1 MCGIQAF
8 VGKKNKKVDLNKFKK
23 LMLWNALGRGQEAT
37 GVFSKENGIIKD
49 NDRCD
54 LFLSKNEIKP
64 DSLIVG
70 HVRASTFG
78 GNTKENAHPFTCG
91 NITLVHN
98 GTLTNPWAWARHHKI
113 ETTKINVDSDVIC
126 HILNKEQN
134 FDVLGEINGAAAL
147 VIHDS
152 NTPSKLYVYRNK
164 ERELFHGKCS
174 YGMYISSIKASLES
188 IGCIDIAEFP
198 VGTLHTIEN
207 GEIKHTKEIVS
218 KPYEIPTYNSTYTT
232 PTKTSATQ
240 YTPKNLVGRWL
251 YCDSAN
257 LNHCDNGTSITVNN
271 YYKCVGVTDEV
282 VVDVLSHTKRNYI
295 YILDNTNVKR
305 KVDFYL
311 FDNYVTSI
319 SENDYLIILND
330 LSTTEIIDGK
340 EVKTVVLKKDQ
351 IVILTDEKEVDNK
364 LSVCDGNA
372 EWNVPKGSVRK
383 LSYNDEWNG
392 DNHVKINNLDLAYT
406 NYKDKKKEVPALPT
420 NKKENNKDKEDDED
434 EKDDYVYVDIDILVN
449 NDFQYIKDQLNEILD
464 NGHNVSIW
472 HIKDAIRELEHHI
485 DNCISEYTEI
495 AAEQGVVFFED
506 DKQSKYQTH
515 D

>member
-8 VGKKNKKVDLNKFKK
+8 IGKKNKKVDLNKFKK

-54 LFLSKNEIKP
+54 IFLSKNEIKP

-98 GTLTNPWAWARHHKI
+98 GTLTNPWAWARHHNI
-113 ETTKINVDSDVIC
+113 DSTKISVDSDVIC

-147 VIHDS
+147 VMHDS
-152 NTPSKLYVYRNK
+152 KTPNKLYVYRNK
-164 ERELFHGKCS
+164 DRELFYGKCS

-188 IGCIDIAEFP
+188 IGCTEIAEFP

-207 GEIKHTKEIVS
+207 GEIKATKEITI
-218 KPYEIPTYNSTYTT
+218 KPYETPTYSYTSSSNN
-232 PTKTSATQ
+232 SATQ
-240 YTPKNLVGRWL
+240 HTPKNLIGRWL
-251 YCDSAN
+251 YCDSSFTN
-257 LNHCDNGTSITVNN
+257 KCENGTSITSDN

-282 VVDVLSHTKRNYI
+282 VDDFICNTKRNYV
-295 YILDNTNVKR
+295 YILDNNNIKR
-305 KVDFYL
+305 KVDFYV
-311 FDNYVTSI
+311 FDNYVTNI
-319 SENDYLIILND
+319 SVNDYLLILSD
-330 LSTTEIIDGK
+330 LHTTDMVDGK
-340 EVKTVVLKKDQ
+340 EVKNVVLKKDQ
-351 IVILTDEKEVDNK
+351 IVILTDEKEVEGK

-383 LSYNDEWNG
+383 LSYNDEWDG
-392 DNHVKINNLDLAYT
+392 DNHNKINNLDAAYT
-406 NYKDKKKEVPALPT
+406 KYKDNKKKQSELPIS
-420 NKKENNKDKEDDED
+420 NKKEDNKEEDED
-434 EKDDYVYVDIDILVN
+434 EDDYVYVDIDILVN
-449 NDFQYIKDQLNEILD
+449 NDFQYIKDQLDEIMQ
-464 NGHNVSIW
+464 NIHSVSIFNV
-472 HIKDAIRELEHHI
+472 KDAIRELEYHI

-506 DKQSKYQTH
+506 DKQSKYQMH